1 MKKLKMLL
9 FGVVLA
15 ALLAVPGAAMA
26 KSRDRDHDKLPDK
39 WEHKFHLSTHK
50 KSAKGDPDKD
60 GLNNLGEF
68 KSHTNPRKADTD
80 RDGVNDAN
88 DDQDDDG
95 VDNAD
100 EMDEHTNP
108 SDDDTDNDGVKDG
121 DEQSGT
127 VDSFVEDSANPGT
140 GVLTIK
146 LADGSTISGKVD
158 GTTEIECRAP
168 RADDD
173 ANDDAGDDN
182 AMARHDG
189 GDDNATDDRGDN
201 SGPSSGDDRGEDN
214 SGPGNA
220 GDDNSGADDA
230 NDDNSGP
237 GREGDDERQC
247 TTADLTAGTPVHEA
261 ELNGTGADAVFEEVK
276 LIK

>member
-1 MKKLKMLL
+1 MRKIKMLL

-26 KSRDRDHDKLPDK
+26 KSHDRDHDKLPDK

-50 KSAKGDPDKD
+50 KSGKGDPDKD
-60 GLNNLGEF
+60 GLNNRGEF
-68 KSHTNPRKADTD
+68 KSKTNPRKADTD

-95 VDNAD
+95 VDNQD

-108 SDDDTDNDGVKDG
+108 CDDDTDNDGVEDG
-121 DEQSGT
+121 EETVGT
-127 VDSFVEDSANPGT
+127 VDTFVEDSANPGT

-146 LADGSTISGKVD
+146 LADGSTVSGKVD
-158 GTTEIECRAP
+158 QNTEIECRAP

-173 ANDDAGDDN
+173 ADDDAGDDN
-182 AMARHDG
+182 GDDAMARHDG
-189 GDDNATDDRGDN
+189 GDDDATDDRDGDN
-201 SGPSSGDDRGEDN
+201 SGPGSGDE
-214 SGPGNA
+214 
-220 GDDNSGADDA
+220 
-230 NDDNSGP
+230 DNSGP

-247 TTADLTAGTPVHEA
+247 TTADLTPGTPVHEA
-261 ELNGTGADAVFEEVK
+261 ELEGSGDNAVFEEVE